1 MSRVLKRAEK
11 GSAKER
17 LSRKGVTRVSVKKA
31 TYLQEES
38 DAEAVLVMNSD
49 EHYIVFC

>member
-11 GSAKER
+11 GSAKEKA
-17 LSRKGVTRVSVKKA
+17 LKKRRHKSESEDS
-31 TYLQEES
+31 YDLQEEL

-49 EHYIVFC
+49 ELYIVFC